1 MTAVWETLLVIVYFT
16 TFALWSVLSYIFLK
30 KYLKAKKVSPELTGV
45 LFILLFASLS
55 VAFEHIYYGLMVSG
69 DYGFLPRIFYIIL
82 SQPQFWILPKIM
94 FLVAG
99 LIMMYIILYKGE

>member
-1 MTAVWETLLVIVYFT
+1 MTAAWETLLIIVYFT
-16 TFALWSVLSYIFLK
+16 TFALWSVLIYIFLK

-55 VAFEHIYYGLMVSG
+55 ITFEHIYYGLMLSG
-69 DYGFLPRIFYIIL
+69 KYGFLPRMFYTIL

-99 LIMMYIILYKGE
+99 VIMIYLVLHSE

>member
-1 MTAVWETLLVIVYFT
+1 MTSPWGTLLIIIYFI
-16 TFALWSVLSYIFLK
+16 TFGLWSILSYIFLK
-30 KYLKAKKVSPELTGV
+30 KYLKAKKISPELTGV

-55 VAFEHIYYGLMVSG
+55 VAFEHIYYGLMLSG
-69 DYGFLPRIFYIIL
+69 NYGFLPRIFYTVL

-99 LIMMYIILYKGE
+99 VIMIYIILRGRE

>member
-1 MTAVWETLLVIVYFT
+1 MTTLWETLLVIVYFT
-16 TFALWSVLSYIFLK
+16 TFALWGVLSYIFLK
-30 KYLKAKKVSPELTGV
+30 KYKKAKKVSPELTGV

-69 DYGFLPRIFYIIL
+69 DYGFLPRMFYTIL
-82 SQPQFWILPKIM
+82 SQPRFWILPKIM

-99 LIMMYIILYKGE
+99 VIMIYVIVRGEK